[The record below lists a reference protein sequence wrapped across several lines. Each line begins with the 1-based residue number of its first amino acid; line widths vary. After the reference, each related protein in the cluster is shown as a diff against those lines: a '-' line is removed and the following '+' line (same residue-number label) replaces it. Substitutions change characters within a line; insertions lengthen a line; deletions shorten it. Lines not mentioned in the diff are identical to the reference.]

1 MRLSLTSLVLVSAL
15 TASPAH
21 AQVTVNDSASVV
33 AVVQQ
38 FHAALKSGDSSIVTR
53 LISEDAVMLEGGT
66 VETRAI
72 YTANHLPADIEFEQA
87 VPVVRGP
94 IRAAVLGDAAWA
106 TCTYEMVGTF
116 KGKPVNSIGTEL
128 MVLSK
133 VPDGWRIR
141 AVSWTSRAIPAK

>member
-1 MRLSLTSLVLVSAL
+1 M
-15 TASPAH
+15 
-21 AQVTVNDSASVV
+21 
-33 AVVQQ
+33 
-38 FHAALKSGDSSIVTR
+38 TR
-53 LISEDAVMLEGGT
+53 LISEDAVMLEAGT

-94 IRAAVLGDAAWA
+94 IRAAVVGDAAWA

-116 KGKPVNSIGTEL
+116 KGKPVNAVGTEL

-133 VPDGWRIR
+133 VPDGWRVR
-141 AVSWTSRAIPAK
+141 AISWTSRAIPPK